1 LNTAHGLRMEPV
13 NNSQKFNL
21 VLQDLKQLLEREKS
35 HLLQGGVD
43 NLESFAREKMQ
54 MFVSLNHLAKSIDNI
69 DQTEENRIEVVNV
82 NEMLN
87 ENLNTLKIRMAA
99 ISEITQTIEDAIKDS
114 ESDGTYDASGY
125 A

>member
-1 LNTAHGLRMEPV
+1 MNTAHGLRMEPV

>member
-1 LNTAHGLRMEPV
+1 MNTAHGLRIEPV

-35 HLLQGGVD
+35 HLSQGGVD

-54 MFVSLNHLAKSIDNI
+54 MFVSLNHLAKSIDTI
-69 DQTEENRIEVVNV
+69 DRTEENRIEVVNV

-87 ENLNTLKIRMAA
+87 ENLNTLKFRMDA
-99 ISEITQTIEDAIKDS
+99 ISEITQTIEDAINDS

-125 A
+125 V

>member
-1 LNTAHGLRMEPV
+1 MNTAHGLRIEPA

-21 VLQDLKQLLEREKS
+21 VLQDLKHLLDREKS

-43 NLESFAREKMQ
+43 KLESFAREKMQ
-54 MFVSLNHLAKSIDNI
+54 MFVSLSHLAKSIDTV

-87 ENLNTLKIRMAA
+87 ENLNTLKFRMDA
-99 ISEITQTIEDAIKDS
+99 ISEITQTIEDAINES
-114 ESDGTYDASGY
+114 ECDGTYDATGY
-125 A
+125 V